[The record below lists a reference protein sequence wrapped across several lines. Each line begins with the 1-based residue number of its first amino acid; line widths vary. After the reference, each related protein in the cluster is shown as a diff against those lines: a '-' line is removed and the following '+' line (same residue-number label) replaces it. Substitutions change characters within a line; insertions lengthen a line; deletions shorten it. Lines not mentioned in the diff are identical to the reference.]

1 MINQLFA
8 SLFGARFTL
17 SSILLIWM
25 SFVLPAF
32 AAPKPVKIDFKEQ
45 GGMLEF
51 SLIGTQGTISRQD
64 LSFALSDDR
73 KTLLKIELANA
84 EIDRKK
90 YWIKS
95 FSESKSDADI
105 KGIMVRQDKSTQMVQ
120 IRVRYKKRVPLSEKD
135 QIKLVEVPNGL
146 KVIAPRTYNVD
157 PIKNAPSALNTKS
170 DIPKPSLDPKLSKI
184 NTLTSSLKD
193 EPKGLKPSTTQGQS
207 IFDQGKPTAP
217 LPSIEPLRSTGVL
230 SSNKVVDQ
238 MPIVSVETLNTKPT
252 TTVLSKKPT
261 PLDSPI
267 LTAKS
272 LNQESMSS
280 QDVKDLSPKAGQSDS
295 ITNEPPSVYDLE
307 QWSSLMSYVVLFLV
321 LLWSASFFLKRGK
334 SLDSEDLGNAIT
346 IRSQKVVSLSPRQR
360 IMVVETMG
368 HTFVVGSCERGGL
381 SHIAHL
387 STPNGPVGGSAFA
400 QQPQPDYNQ
409 RDSSLDAL
417 SRFNN
422 QDSYYANH
430 SYPIEDQTYGHH
442 ANAAEVNVTFEENTF
457 VGEDE
462 AFTAEIEPLNS
473 SANLS
478 HPMVN
483 SDAYQQSDV
492 HLSMDHLDQY
502 SRQEEL
508 NTHEENA
515 VAGFEVGN
523 EEDVNMKP
531 GDLLQWI
538 QKLNGTKG

>member
-8 SLFGARFTL
+8 SLVGARFTL
-17 SSILLIWM
+17 SSILFIWM

-51 SLIGTQGTISRQD
+51 SLLGTQGTISRQD

-73 KTLLKIELANA
+73 RTLLKIELDNA

-135 QIKLVEVPNGL
+135 QIKLVEIPNGL
-146 KVIAPRTYNVD
+146 KVIAPRTYKVD

-170 DIPKPSLDPKLSKI
+170 DTPKPSLDPKLSKI

-193 EPKGLKPSTTQGQS
+193 EPKGLKSRTAQGQS

-238 MPIVSVETLNTKPT
+238 MPIASVETLNTKQT

-261 PLDSPI
+261 ALESPI

-295 ITNEPPSVYDLE
+295 IINEPPSAYDLE
-307 QWSSLMSYVVLFLV
+307 QLSSLMSYVVLFLV
-321 LLWSASFFLKRGK
+321 LLWSASFFFKRGK
-334 SLDSEDLGNAIT
+334 SLDTEDLGNAIT
-346 IRSQKVVSLSPRQR
+346 IRSQKVVGLSPRQR

-400 QQPQPDYNQ
+400 QQSQSDFNQ

-430 SYPIEDQTYGHH
+430 SYPIEDQAYGHH
-442 ANAAEVNVTFEENTF
+442 ANAAEGNVTFEENTF

-462 AFTAEIEPLNS
+462 AFTAEIEPVNS

-478 HPMVN
+478 HPMAN
-483 SDAYQQSDV
+483 SDAYQQGEV

-502 SRQEEL
+502 SRQEDL